1 MSELTQE
8 IEKEEGMYV
17 YDKKI
22 ECPVCMKEFTTKIV
36 KTGKARFK
44 GSEMDLRPIYE
55 GVDTIKYDV
64 YMCPHCGYSA
74 VSREFNN
81 ITHSQR
87 KTLMEEIGSKY
98 AGISGGHDEIY
109 SYDEAVVRYKMALLT
124 AIKKPAKLSEC
135 AYLCLKLS
143 WLYRSMSE
151 EKIEE
156 H

>member
-64 YMCPHCGYSA
+64 YMCRTD
-74 VSREFNN
+74 V
-81 ITHSQR
+81 
-87 KTLMEEIGSKY
+87 Y
-98 AGISGGHDEIY
+98 AARFAFAGFLPGPRRPSE
-109 SYDEAVVRYKMALLT
+109 RALF
-124 AIKKPAKLSEC
+124 C
-135 AYLCLKLS
+135 
-143 WLYRSMSE
+143 RFF
-151 EKIEE
+151 
-156 H
+156 